1 MFYYINVILV
11 YRVFLIDRYNF
22 VIDLSDF
29 YIFLYLKIVI
39 ELNDNSICSI

>member
-22 VIDLSDF
+22 VIDLSEF

>member
-22 VIDLSDF
+22 VIDLSEF

-39 ELNDNSICSI
+39 ELNDNRICSI

>member
-22 VIDLSDF
+22 VIDLTEF